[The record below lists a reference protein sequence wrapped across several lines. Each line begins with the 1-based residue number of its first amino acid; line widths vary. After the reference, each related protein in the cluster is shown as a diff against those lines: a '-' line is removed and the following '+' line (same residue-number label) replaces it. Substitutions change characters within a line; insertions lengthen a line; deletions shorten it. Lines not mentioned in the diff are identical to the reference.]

1 MGDYRLTG
9 GAYWM
14 LAIGIVCIVV
24 FVLSNPINYTY
35 ILLAIGIACVVD
47 FAKLWGAVSEFN
59 GGLDKCYRC
68 KQRHIKRQ
76 KQEQEK
82 EEA

>member
-1 MGDYRLTG
+1 MGEFRLNG
-9 GAYWM
+9 SAYGM
-14 LAIGIVCIVV
+14 LAFGIVCIVV
-24 FVLSNPINYTY
+24 FALSNTINYTY
-35 ILLAIGIACVVD
+35 ILLAVGIACIVD
-47 FAKLWGAVSEFN
+47 FASLWGAMNEFN

-82 EEA
+82 EED